1 MAKWFLKRGDTE
13 PIFETALKLPDGA
26 FHDPTGRAVWLH
38 ILLADG
44 TTKLVRAMTI
54 FDGPNGVVRYA
65 WTPSDWDVGK
75 LVVGNHVMEYESV
88 LGNSRL
94 TFPNVEN
101 DNDKLVI
108 TTDIAD
114 G

>member
-1 MAKWFLKRGDTE
+1 MAKFFLKRGDTE
-13 PIFETALKLPDGA
+13 PIFETALKLPDGT

-44 TTKLVRAMTI
+44 TKLTRSMSI
-54 FDGPNGVVRYA
+54 FDGPNGVVRYP
-65 WTPSDWDVGK
+65 WIPTDWDPGK
-75 LVVGNHVMEYESV
+75 LVTGAHSIEQESV

-94 TFPNVEN
+94 TFPN
-101 DNDKLVI
+101 DGTDRLII
-108 TTDIAD
+108 TGDIVD